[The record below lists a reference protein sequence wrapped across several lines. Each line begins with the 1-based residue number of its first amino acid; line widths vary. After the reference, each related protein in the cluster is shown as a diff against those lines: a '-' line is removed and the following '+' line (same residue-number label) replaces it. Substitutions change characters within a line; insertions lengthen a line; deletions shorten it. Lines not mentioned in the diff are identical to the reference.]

1 MSDAEMNL
9 APGLP
14 RRGSGLVGGGQTSK
28 QTMPSCYRSRQ
39 NRGTP
44 GQEEPESPDGDG
56 GGFPEEVH
64 FMLGIEIWPDIYI
77 HTMEYYSAIKR
88 MK

>member
-14 RRGSGLVGGGQTSK
+14 RRGSGGGQTSK
-28 QTMPSCYRSRQ
+28 QTMPPCYRSRQ
-39 NRGTP
+39 SRGTP
-44 GQEEPESPDGDG
+44 GQEEPESPDADG
-56 GGFPEEVH
+56 AVSQRRYALCWALKYGQ
-64 FMLGIEIWPDIYI
+64 IYIYI